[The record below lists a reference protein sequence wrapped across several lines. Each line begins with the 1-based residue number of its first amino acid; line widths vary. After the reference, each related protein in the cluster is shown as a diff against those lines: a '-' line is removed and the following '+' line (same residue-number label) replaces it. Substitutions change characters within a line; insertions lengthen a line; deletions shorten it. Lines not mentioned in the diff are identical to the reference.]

1 MAKYGTQKYGTFT
14 YGAAIEAG
22 SGSVTPS
29 GTLAYLKVYL
39 RDVGE
44 GIVSISQS
52 FVKSINKLTGSASM
66 TITGTVSKSTSKTVG
81 SGIVA
86 IAGHAAKTLFVS
98 AGEALLS
105 SIGSVSKRITK
116 IAGQGSISI
125 TGTLAKLK
133 YYFFVT
139 TDMIL
144 QPLGLLVT
152 KINRSLMPPT
162 RENTEE
168 IPGRHGEIDFGSE
181 FGSDMIELEVAS
193 DDGLTAEE
201 IESTKRTL
209 AQKLNPAVGERD
221 LVLENENNK
230 NYKVKYSGKI
240 PLDKYPTWMKFV
252 IPFKITNPF
261 ANAVNE
267 KSLTGSG
274 TITNEGTFETPIII
288 EIPGPA
294 TSPTVSVG
302 TSVIS
307 YTSTIAA
314 GQTLIIDTATQ
325 TAKIG
330 SVNAIAQV
338 SGDIDIL
345 LEPGVNV
352 SIVPSISSTVIKWR
366 DKYL

>member
-1 MAKYGTQKYGTFT
+1 MAKYGTQKYGTFK

-22 SGSVTPS
+22 SGSVTPT
-29 GTLAYLKVYL
+29 GALATLKAYLL
-39 RDVGE
+39 NVGD
-44 GIVSISQS
+44 GIVSISKS
-52 FVKSINKLTGSASM
+52 FAKGINKLTGSASM
-66 TITGTVSKSTSKTVG
+66 FISGTVSKSTSKTAG
-81 SGIVA
+81 NGIVG
-86 IAGHAAKTLFVS
+86 IAGHAAKTLFVN
-98 AGEALLS
+98 AGDAILN
-105 SIGSVSKRITK
+105 SIGNVSKHITK
-116 IAGQGSISI
+116 IAGEGSMTIS
-125 TGTLAKLK
+125 GALSKLK
-133 YYFFVT
+133 FYFFVT
-139 TDMIL
+139 VDMIL

-221 LVLENENNK
+221 LVLEYEK
-230 NYKVKYSGKI
+230 DKSYKVKYAGRI
-240 PLDKYPTWMKFV
+240 PLDRYPTWMKFV
-252 IPFKITNPF
+252 IPFKILNPF
-261 ANAVNE
+261 ANGVNE
-267 KSLTGSG
+267 KSLIGSG
-274 TITNEGTFETPIII
+274 TIANEGTFETSIYI

-294 TSPTVSVG
+294 TNPTVSVG
-302 TSVIS
+302 GSVIS

-314 GQTLIIDTATQ
+314 GQSLIIDTSTQ

-338 SGDIDIL
+338 AGDIDYM
-345 LEPGVNV
+345 LEPGIDV
-352 SIVPSISSTVIKWR
+352 SVVPSVSTTIVKWR
-366 DKYL
+366 DKWL

>member
-1 MAKYGTQKYGTFT
+1 MAKYGTQKYGTFK
-14 YGAAIEAG
+14 YGASIATG
-22 SGSVTPS
+22 SGSITPS
-29 GTLAYLKVYL
+29 GTLTYLKVYL
-39 RDVGE
+39 RNVGE
-44 GIVSISQS
+44 GIILISKS
-52 FVKSINKLTGSASM
+52 FAKVINKLTGSATM
-66 TITGTVSKSTSKTVG
+66 TITGNANKSTSKTSG

-105 SIGSVSKRITK
+105 SIGSVSKQITK
-116 IAGQGSISI
+116 IAGQGSVTISGAI
-125 TGTLAKLK
+125 DKIK
-133 YYFFVT
+133 FYFFIT

-144 QPLGLLVT
+144 QPLGLHVS
-152 KINRSLMPPT
+152 KVNRSLMPPT

-181 FGSDMIELEVAS
+181 FGSDMIELEVAT

-201 IESTKRTL
+201 LESTKRTL
-209 AQKLNPAVGERD
+209 AAKLNPAVGERD
-221 LVLENENNK
+221 LVLEYEK
-230 NYKVKYSGKI
+230 DKSYKVKYSGRI
-240 PLDKYPTWMKFV
+240 PLDRYPSWMKFV
-252 IPFKITNPF
+252 IPFKILNPM
-261 ANAVNE
+261 ANGVKE

-352 SIVPSISSTVIKWR
+352 SVVPSISSTVIKWR

>member
-1 MAKYGTQKYGTFT
+1 MAKYGTQKYGTFK
-14 YGAAIEAG
+14 YGASIATG
-22 SGSVTPS
+22 SGSITPS
-29 GTLAYLKVYL
+29 GTLTYLKVYL
-39 RDVGE
+39 RNVGE
-44 GIVSISQS
+44 GIILISKS
-52 FVKSINKLTGSASM
+52 FAKVINKLTGSATM
-66 TITGTVSKSTSKTVG
+66 TITGNANKSTSKTSG

-144 QPLGLLVT
+144 QPLGLL
-152 KINRSLMPPT
+152 
-162 RENTEE
+162 ENTEE

-181 FGSDMIELEVAS
+181 FGSDMIELEVAT

-221 LVLENENNK
+221 LVLEYEK
-230 NYKVKYSGKI
+230 DKSYKVKYAGRI
-240 PLDKYPTWMKFV
+240 PLDRYPTWMKFV
-252 IPFKITNPF
+252 IPFKILNPF

-274 TITNEGTFETPIII
+274 AIINEGTFETGLII
-288 EIPGPA
+288 EIAGDA
-294 TSPTVSVG
+294 TNPSVVIGGVTLAYTG
-302 TSVIS
+302 TIS
-307 YTSTIAA
+307 A
-314 GQTLIIDTATQ
+314 GQKLIIDTDSQ

-330 SVNAIAQV
+330 IANAMAGYNGEFPLLQPGSVNVTA
-338 SGDIDIL
+338 GN
-345 LEPGVNV
+345 NV
-352 SIVPSISSTVIKWR
+352 TIRWR
-366 DKYL
+366 DKWL